1 LKQEDI
7 VKDEVSVEKKQE
19 VSCDSTEVSNYA
31 IFTWEGKDLTKEQ
44 TKIKSEK
51 NSRHYGC

>member
-1 LKQEDI
+1 MKQEDSI
-7 VKDEVSVEKKQE
+7 KDEVSVEKKQE
-19 VSCDSTEVSNYA
+19 VSCDSTEVRNYA

-51 NSRHYGC
+51 NSRH